1 MNLPNICLSGVS
13 IYTATTV
20 CIVVMLMNENIYI
33 DTLSTITLMKATK
46 GLLIYIYNKEERK
59 ERKKKILDLI
69 NALEDLIADLLE
81 DATALPDGDGA
92 QTRFIV

>member
-13 IYTATTV
+13 IYAAATV
-20 CIVVMLMNENIYI
+20 CIVVMHMNENIYI

>member
-1 MNLPNICLSGVS
+1 M
-13 IYTATTV
+13 
-20 CIVVMLMNENIYI
+20 VMPMNENIYI

-69 NALEDLIADLLE
+69 NALENLIADLLE

>member
-1 MNLPNICLSGVS
+1 
-13 IYTATTV
+13 
-20 CIVVMLMNENIYI
+20 MNENIYI